1 MGHMPPNC
9 FSNTENRN
17 AKSKCDIEGGTW
29 LQAMGPYFDEEVKA
43 TYKII
48 QINIVEAHTPYLKGH
63 HKKHVMNKWKKR
75 LMLSI

>member
-1 MGHMPPNC
+1 
-9 FSNTENRN
+9 
-17 AKSKCDIEGGTW
+17 
-29 LQAMGPYFDEEVKA
+29 MGPYFDEEVKA